1 MILTILKLV
10 IMVNVVRVTENVQM
24 IIVVVNM
31 VGVVKAKIIVLLD
44 VNPNLDNVLRK
55 KKKLPNCLLMVVV
68 VMDMVD
74 VQKVNV
80 VVNMA
85 GVVILMNIVLLTMVV
100 KQNMAYVKVKLC
112 IELVNAVKTMVN
124 VQKVIAV
131 VNSVGVVKLNNTVE
145 KDAKVNLVNV
155 IKSERKK
162 KKSISMRI
170 LQLFL
175 VKYEKKIEPIL

>member
-1 MILTILKLV
+1 MILIILKLV

-145 KDAKVNLVNV
+145 KDAKMNLVNV
-155 IKSERKK
+155 IKKERKK
-162 KKSISMRI
+162 YHYANFTNIFS
-170 LQLFL
+170 
-175 VKYEKKIEPIL
+175 KI

>member
-1 MILTILKLV
+1 MILIILKLV

-24 IIVVVNM
+24 VIVVVNM

-55 KKKLPNCLLMVVV
+55 KKLAKCLLMVVV

-74 VQKVNV
+74 VQRVNV

-112 IELVNAVKTMVN
+112 IELVNVVKTMVN

-145 KDAKVNLVNV
+145 KDAKMNLVNV
-155 IKSERKK
+155 IKKERKK
-162 KKSISMRI
+162 YHYANFTNIFS
-170 LQLFL
+170 
-175 VKYEKKIEPIL
+175 KI